1 LKEKKQ
7 NSHDSVD
14 ESIKN
19 NREVN
24 ITVIIDARI
33 EPIEEVDRRVMV
45 NMEETQLVPLFPQ
58 DDEDGVPEVP

>member
-1 LKEKKQ
+1 M
-7 NSHDSVD
+7 D